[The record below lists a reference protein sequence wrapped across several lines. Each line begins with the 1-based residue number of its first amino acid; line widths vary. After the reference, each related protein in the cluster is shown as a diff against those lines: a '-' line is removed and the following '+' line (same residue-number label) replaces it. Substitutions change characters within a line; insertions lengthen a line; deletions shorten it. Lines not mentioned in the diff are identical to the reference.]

1 MSLPAHLGLRL
12 LVVAM
17 LCLAGA
23 VGWTAWEAHAS
34 LRLEAATSADRIAAQ
49 LARQPG
55 LGSAGQAAMP
65 VNASQAAPA
74 ILTLLP
80 GICADIH
87 LGVELP
93 RRFCGDW
100 DGLDAAPAWFRN
112 MPVWEADA
120 APTIRAIVYRERTIG
135 SVTAWPDPVA
145 SAARLWRRMRLAGG
159 LALGLAAA
167 TVLLNWL
174 AVTRLVAPAGRIVQ
188 GLGNL
193 DTAGIR
199 APLPR
204 FAAAEFDRIALA
216 CNALAD
222 RLARTEAERTGL
234 MQRLVTVQEE
244 ERQALARDLHDAFGQ
259 CLAAAGARAAAI
271 EQATPPE
278 YEDLREDARSI
289 ENIIATMRES
299 LRGALA
305 RLELPD
311 FADAGLEGALRG
323 LVASWRGQLRA
334 GPALHLDV
342 TGDLTSVPADLSA
355 SLYRIAQ
362 ELLTNALRHG
372 RPSRIFVRL
381 DRSEAGSRTVTLTL
395 DDDGGGDVPQMAS
408 HTGRGL
414 VGIRARLAAL
424 GGSLSLTGTGS
435 GIRACA
441 SVPTTG

>member
-12 LVVAM
+12 LAVAM

-23 VGWTAWEAHAS
+23 VAWTAWEAHAS
-34 LRLEAATSADRIAAQ
+34 LRWEAATSGDRIAAQ

-55 LGSAGQAAMP
+55 LGSAGPAAMP
-65 VNASQAAPA
+65 ATAPQAAPA

-87 LGVELP
+87 LGAELP

-100 DGLDAAPAWFRN
+100 DGLDAAPAWFRRGLA
-112 MPVWEADA
+112 WEASA
-120 APTIRAIVYRERTIG
+120 EPTLRAVVYRGRTIG
-135 SVTAWPDPVA
+135 SVTAWPDPLA
-145 SAARLWRRMRLAGG
+145 AAARVWRRVRLAGG

-167 TVLLNWL
+167 TGLLTWL

-188 GLGNL
+188 GLENL
-193 DTAGIR
+193 DMAGIR
-199 APLPR
+199 SPLPR

-222 RLARTEAERTGL
+222 RLARTEAERADL

-271 EQATPPE
+271 DLAAPPE
-278 YEDLREDARSI
+278 REDLREDARGI
-289 ENIIATMRES
+289 ETIIATMRES

-311 FADAGLEGALRG
+311 LAEAGLEAALRG
-323 LVASWRGQLRA
+323 LVADWRGQLRS
-334 GPALHLDV
+334 GPVLHLDV
-342 TGDLTSVPADLSA
+342 EGDLTGIPANVSA

-372 RPSRIFVRL
+372 RPSRVFLRL
-381 DRSEAGSRTVTLTL
+381 DRTATGARTVTLML
-395 DDDGGGDVPQMAS
+395 DDDGGGDVPRTAS
-408 HTGRGL
+408 HAGRGL

-441 SVPTTG
+441 SVPTIG

>member
-12 LVVAM
+12 LAVAL

-23 VGWTAWEAHAS
+23 VVWSIWEARTG
-34 LRLEAATSADRIAAQ
+34 LRREAATSADRIAAQ

-55 LGSAGQAAMP
+55 LGSAGPATMP
-65 VNASQAAPA
+65 ASASQPTPA

-87 LGVELP
+87 LGAEMP

-100 DGLDAAPAWFRN
+100 DGLDAAPGWLRTALG
-112 MPVWEADA
+112 WEAEA
-120 APTIRAIVYRERTIG
+120 VPTIRTIVYRERTIG
-135 SVTAWPDPVA
+135 SVAAWPDPMA
-145 SAARLWRRMRLAGG
+145 GAARIWHRVRLAGG
-159 LALGLAAA
+159 LAVVLAAA
-167 TVLLNWL
+167 TVLLNWF
-174 AVTRLVAPAGRIVQ
+174 AVARLVAPAGRIVR
-188 GLGNL
+188 GLDDL
-193 DTAGIR
+193 DAVRIP

-204 FAAAEFDRIALA
+204 FPAAEFDRIAIA
-216 CNALAD
+216 CNGLAD
-222 RLARTEAERTGL
+222 RLVRADAERADL

-244 ERQALARDLHDAFGQ
+244 ERQALARDLHDVFGQ

-271 EQATPPE
+271 ELAAPPDR
-278 YEDLREDARSI
+278 EDLREDARGI
-289 ENIIATMRES
+289 EAIVATMRES

-311 FADAGLEGALRG
+311 LAEVGLASALRG
-323 LVASWRGQLRA
+323 LVADWRAQLRA

-342 TGDLTSVPADLSA
+342 TGDLADLPADASA
-355 SLYRIAQ
+355 SLYRVAQ

-372 RPSRIFVRL
+372 RPSRIFLRL
-381 DRSEAGSRTVTLTL
+381 DRAGAGARAVTLTL
-395 DDDGGGDVPQMAS
+395 DDDGGGDVARTAS
-408 HTGRGL
+408 AAGRGL

-441 SVPTTG
+441 TVPTVG

>member
-12 LVVAM
+12 VVVAA

-23 VGWTAWEAHAS
+23 VAWAAWEAHAN
-34 LRLEAATSADRIAAQ
+34 LRWEAATSADRIAAQ

-55 LGSAGQAAMP
+55 LGSAGPAAMAA
-65 VNASQAAPA
+65 NAPQAAPA

-100 DGLDAAPAWFRN
+100 DGLDAAPSWFRKV
-112 MPVWEADA
+112 PVWEADA
-120 APTIRAIVYRERTIG
+120 APTIRAIVYRDRTIG
-135 SVTAWPDPVA
+135 SVTTWPDPMA
-145 SAARLWRRMRLAGG
+145 STARLWRRMRLAGG

-167 TVLLNWL
+167 TALLSWL
-174 AVTRLVAPAGRIVQ
+174 TVMRLVAPAGRIVQ
-188 GLGNL
+188 GLENL
-193 DTAGIR
+193 DTVGAR
-199 APLPR
+199 SPLPR

-222 RLARTEAERTGL
+222 RLARYEAERADL

-271 EQATPPE
+271 ELAAPPE
-278 YEDLREDARSI
+278 YEELREDARGI
-289 ENIIATMRES
+289 EAIIATMRES
-299 LRGALA
+299 LRGALT

-311 FADAGLEGALRG
+311 LAEAGLESALRG
-323 LVASWRGQLRA
+323 LVANWRGQLRS

-342 TGDLTSVPADLSA
+342 TGDLTGVPTNVSA

-372 RPSRIFVRL
+372 RPSRVFLRL
-381 DRSEAGSRTVTLTL
+381 DRSEAGARPVTLTL
-395 DDDGGGDVPQMAS
+395 DDDGGGDVPQTAS

-414 VGIRARLAAL
+414 IGIRARLAAV
-424 GGSLSLTGTGS
+424 GGSFSLTSTDS

>member
-1 MSLPAHLGLRL
+1 MSLPAHLALRL

-34 LRLEAATSADRIAAQ
+34 LRWEAVTSADRIAAQ

-55 LGSAGQAAMP
+55 LGSAGPAAMP
-65 VNASQAAPA
+65 ANASQAAPA

-93 RRFCGDW
+93 HRFCGDW

-112 MPVWEADA
+112 MLVWEVDA
-120 APTIRAIVYRERTIG
+120 APTMRAIMYRERTIG
-135 SVTAWPDPVA
+135 SVTAWPDPMA

-159 LALGLAAA
+159 LAIGLAAA
-167 TVLLNWL
+167 TVLLDWL

-188 GLGNL
+188 GLENL
-193 DTAGIR
+193 DTIGTR
-199 APLPR
+199 LPLPR
-204 FAAAEFDRIALA
+204 FSAAEFDRIALA
-216 CNALAD
+216 CNALAN
-222 RLARTEAERTGL
+222 RLARVEAERAGL

-271 EQATPPE
+271 EQAAPPE
-278 YEDLREDARSI
+278 YKDLREDARGI
-289 ENIIATMRES
+289 EDIIATMRES

-305 RLELPD
+305 RLELPNL
-311 FADAGLEGALRG
+311 ADVGLEGALRG
-323 LVASWRGQLRA
+323 LIANWQGQFRS

-342 TGDLTSVPADLSA
+342 TGDLAGVPANVSA

-372 RPSRIFVRL
+372 RPSRVFLRL
-381 DRSEAGSRTVTLTL
+381 DRSEAGARTVTLTL

-408 HTGRGL
+408 QTGRGL
-414 VGIRARLAAL
+414 VGIRARLTAL